1 MHRLNSNINDVEVKV
16 VSAEDL
22 DKKLLRDLVKL
33 KDNGVVDVNVVPNVA
48 VLYEN
53 MIYVSL
59 STGDKFHLTKSIE
72 CYSPWLNHI
81 IMDGVLLT
89 TADKSS
95 NIDELK
101 VEIEKIKGEL

>member
-1 MHRLNSNINDVEVKV
+1 MHRLNSNINDVEVKI

-48 VLYEN
+48 LHED

-89 TADKSS
+89 TDDKSS

>member
-1 MHRLNSNINDVEVKV
+1 MHRLNSNINDVEVKI

-48 VLYEN
+48 LHED

-72 CYSPWLNHI
+72 RYSPWLNHI